1 MLVVLNLRSRN
12 DPGHS
17 LYTGEIGRLGYR
29 VSEQYLD
36 DRARLSANVNRLK
49 MLSRCRA
56 LPLMARIGRERRWPQ
71 MACICLAC
79 GTAEVE
85 DNEHFF
91 LRCPFYNDLRSS
103 LFDSIQHMSHN
114 QGFIGIVFV
123 NFNGLS
129 GIQQLEIV
137 LGKRIGNAA
146 VERGIDTAVK
156 IFLEAAWTRRSDIRE
171 RINVILSRTD
181 S

>member
-1 MLVVLNLRSRN
+1 M
-12 DPGHS
+12 
-17 LYTGEIGRLGYR
+17 YTHT
-29 VSEQYLD
+29 
-36 DRARLSANVNRLK
+36 
-49 MLSRCRA
+49 
-56 LPLMARIGRERRWPQ
+56 RITQTHTHVHTHTHTHTHTHINTHTPQ

-103 LFDSIQHMSHN
+103 LFDSIQHMSHD

-123 NFNGLS
+123 NFNDLS
-129 GIQQLEIV
+129 ETQQLEIV

-171 RINVILSRTD
+171 RLNTILSRTD
-181 S
+181 T